1 MTLALT
7 QKTHAVLPFFPI
19 QIPWQQKRKWKKE
32 ENKRVKSKVYQQRTN
47 LLEMSKSKALHLSTV
62 YIFRLCKLCAC
73 ARRATGEDGAR
84 SSFSGG
90 ELGSR
95 LSKLL
100 LAKLWGRKL
109 VSAPAQDRSISPPSL
124 PSGWVPVEKEKKKV
138 LAIYWATVDAAT
150 HTYSWHSIQLGY
162 LIGKEEGR
170 KRERRSIR

>member
-95 LSKLL
+95 GRCQFVKIAPSKIMRKEISFGTGTGSIHFSSFSSFWLSSC
-100 LAKLWGRKL
+100 RK
-109 VSAPAQDRSISPPSL
+109 R
-124 PSGWVPVEKEKKKV
+124 KKKV

-150 HTYSWHSIQLGY
+150 HTHTVG
-162 LIGKEEGR
+162 
-170 KRERRSIR
+170 IRYNLAI